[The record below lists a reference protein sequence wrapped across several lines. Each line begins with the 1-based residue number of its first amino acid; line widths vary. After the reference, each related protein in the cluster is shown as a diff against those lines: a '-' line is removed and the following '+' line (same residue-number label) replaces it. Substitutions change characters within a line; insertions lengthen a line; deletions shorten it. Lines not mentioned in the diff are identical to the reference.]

1 MRRLERLAR
10 AASLVAIVALAAC
23 RGAGTGRVRVIV
35 PRGATMRVAAES
47 LAHAGVVQNADRVSA
62 LRDVATQRSLD
73 PRGHIRVPAWADRG
87 ARCSTT
93 FAAGRD
99 LENAITI
106 PEGWSLYQIV
116 PQLARTLNAPVDSV
130 QAAVR
135 DTALLRAVGAPTPTL
150 EGYLFPDT
158 YVFPD
163 GTTPRAAVRVMV
175 DRFQRVWQPEWDQR
189 LQALGMSRND
199 VMALASIV
207 EKEAR
212 VPEERPV
219 IAAVYLNRLKAKM
232 LLQAD
237 PTVQYALGKH
247 VARVMYKDL
256 AIESPYNTYRHVGL
270 PPGPIA
276 SPGRPSIVAA
286 LNPAN
291 VPYRYFVAYPDG
303 HHEFTTSFAK
313 HSVAVRNARREW
325 DSVTALRRDTMRAV
339 RSSRL
344 RRRLRA
350 MTMSTVAAPL
360 RASVRS
366 EDGAAHRDHGFA
378 ARWAARAGAPG
389 RGGGGGGRD
398 DAAAAAEGGER
409 AFARRDRACDSGDGA
424 RGAAH
429 HQ

>member
-1 MRRLERLAR
+1 VTRISRLQRLAR
-10 AASLVAIVALAAC
+10 AAILSATVALAAC
-23 RGAGTGRVRVIV
+23 RGSGTGRVRVIV
-35 PRGATMRVAAES
+35 PHGSTMRVAAES
-47 LAHAGVVQNADRVSA
+47 LARAGVVQNATAFRLYARMFRRSDRSIRAGTYVFQRGRSWGEVLDD
-62 LRDVATQRSLD
+62 LRL
-73 PRGHIRVPAWADRG
+73 GKG
-87 ARCSTT
+87 
-93 FAAGRD
+93 

-116 PQLARTLNAPVDSV
+116 PQLARVLNAPVESV

-135 DTALLRAVGAPTPTL
+135 DPELLRAVGAPTPTL

-163 GTTPRAAVRVMV
+163 GTTPRAAVHVMV
-175 DRFQRVWQPEWDQR
+175 DRFQHVWQPEWDQR

-212 VPEERPV
+212 LPEERPV
-219 IAAVYLNRLKAKM
+219 IAAVYLNRLKANM

-247 VARVMYKDL
+247 VTRVLYKDL
-256 AIESPYNTYRHVGL
+256 AIESPYNTYKHVGL

-303 HHEFTTSFAK
+303 HHEFTTDFAR
-313 HSVAVRNARREW
+313 HAIAVRNARRQW
-325 DSVTALRRDTMRAV
+325 DSVAALRRDSMG
-339 RSSRL
+339 
-344 RRRLRA
+344 A
-350 MTMSTVAAPL
+350 MQLAPGAPL
-360 RASVRS
+360 QR
-366 EDGAAHRDHGFA
+366 
-378 ARWAARAGAPG
+378 
-389 RGGGGGGRD
+389 
-398 DAAAAAEGGER
+398 
-409 AFARRDRACDSGDGA
+409 
-424 RGAAH
+424 
-429 HQ
+429 

>member
-1 MRRLERLAR
+1 MHRLGHVAR
-10 AASLVAIVALAAC
+10 GALLGATVALVAC
-23 RGAGTGRVRVIV
+23 RGAGSGRAHVIV
-35 PRGATMRVAAES
+35 PHGATMRVAAES
-47 LAHAGVVQNADRVSA
+47 LAHAGVVQSA
-62 LRDVATQRSLD
+62 TAFRLYAMLR
-73 PRGHIRVPAWADRG
+73 
-87 ARCSTT
+87 
-93 FAAGRD
+93 GRD
-99 LENAITI
+99 RSIKAGTYVFQRGRSWGEVLDDLRTGKGLENSITI

-116 PQLARTLNAPVDSV
+116 PQLARVLDAPVDSV

-135 DTALLRAVGAPTPTL
+135 DPELLRAVGTPTPTL

-158 YVFPD
+158 YVFPH

-212 VPEERPV
+212 LPEERPV

-247 VARVMYKDL
+247 VARVLYKDL
-256 AIESPYNTYRHVGL
+256 EIDSPYNTYKHLGL

-286 LNPAN
+286 LNPAK

-303 HHEFTTSFAK
+303 HHEFTTDFAR
-313 HSVAVRNARREW
+313 HSIAVRNARREW
-325 DSVTALRRDTMRAV
+325 DSVAALRRDTLRPAV
-339 RSSRL
+339 V
-344 RRRLRA
+344 A
-350 MTMSTVAAPL
+350 PAAPT
-360 RASVRS
+360 
-366 EDGAAHRDHGFA
+366 
-378 ARWAARAGAPG
+378 
-389 RGGGGGGRD
+389 
-398 DAAAAAEGGER
+398 
-409 AFARRDRACDSGDGA
+409 RR
-424 RGAAH
+424 
-429 HQ
+429 